1 MVAIAILI
9 DFAVAV
15 QAIAM
20 KIHMH
25 CLFVVLE
32 DIKQLRRW
40 KCLRTIETIE
50 LLEMALITESHV
62 HSIGTIVFRWHC
74 DMSSIFVIARSLI

>member
-1 MVAIAILI
+1 MVAIAILM

-20 KIHMH
+20 EILMH

-50 LLEMALITESHV
+50 LLEMTLITEPHV

-74 DMSSIFVIARSLI
+74 DGLSIFFFIAKS